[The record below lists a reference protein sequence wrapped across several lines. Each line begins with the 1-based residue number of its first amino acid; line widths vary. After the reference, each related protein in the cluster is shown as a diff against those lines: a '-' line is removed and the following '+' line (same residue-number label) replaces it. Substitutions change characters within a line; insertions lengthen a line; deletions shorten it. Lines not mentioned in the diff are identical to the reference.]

1 MLSPILERLAGDVE
15 MKTGSGR
22 PIDLVTVDTDVH
34 GALAQQYQVR
44 ALPTVVAF
52 RGGEPV
58 KQFVGALPEGGVR
71 KFLEEV

>member
-1 MLSPILERLAGDVE
+1 MNCSFHPSFLRSFVHS
-15 MKTGSGR
+15 SGH
-22 PIDLVTVDTDVH
+22 V
-34 GALAQQYQVR
+34 GQVR

-52 RGGEPV
+52 RDGEPV